1 MIIGLLVQ
9 GRGRRQRHLGGRRR
23 HGGRGHGR
31 LGRRLSRRRSTLALG
46 RSGGLAG
53 LRHQSLGRDSLGA
66 GACQLVH
73 HRRGQGTAD
82 IGLLHQL
89 FDHLVGDDD
98 PAPLVIGRLGR
109 DRLALDLLG
118 QRLGLGLPV
127 SRHLIT
133 VGGLGGAGAT
143 DTERILGDGI
153 GQGRPL
159 RGSLGAILARLIKEG
174 QVTQGQQTGGD
185 QSQHLYLIHI

>member
-1 MIIGLLVQ
+1 M
-9 GRGRRQRHLGGRRR
+9 
-23 HGGRGHGR
+23 
-31 LGRRLSRRRSTLALG
+31 
-46 RSGGLAG
+46 
-53 LRHQSLGRDSLGA
+53 RHQSLGRNCLGA

-133 VGGLGGAGAT
+133 AGGLGGAGAT

-159 RGSLGAILARLIKEG
+159 GRRLGVILARLIEPLAIKKR

-185 QSQHLYLIHI
+185 QGQHGRYLLDGQLGLTLLGPSVGHDILQ